1 MGASPGYPDTRHD
14 FAVHRG
20 DFMIKILRKAGISSS
35 MLYTAGMA
43 SIGLSIASWVT
54 SRNLESKGIARAD
67 RWGIFI
73 GQWAPTFF
81 ALGNA
86 MRLEEEM
93 GDTRPSE
100 KVEEMKSQAK
110 EKMPMG

>member
-1 MGASPGYPDTRHD
+1 
-14 FAVHRG
+14 
-20 DFMIKILRKAGISSS
+20 MIRIMRKDGITSS
-35 MLYTAGMA
+35 MLYTAGLA
-43 SIGLSIASWVT
+43 SIGLSVASWFT

-67 RWGIFI
+67 RWGIFV

-93 GDTRPSE
+93 GQTHPSE
-100 KVEEMKSQAK
+100 KAENMKARAR
-110 EKMPMG
+110 EKMPVT

>member
-1 MGASPGYPDTRHD
+1 
-14 FAVHRG
+14 
-20 DFMIKILRKAGISSS
+20 MIKIMRKAGISSS
-35 MLYTAGMA
+35 MLYTAGLA
-43 SIGLSIASWVT
+43 SIGLSVASWVT

-67 RWGIFI
+67 RWGIFV

-93 GDTRPSE
+93 GDAHPNE
-100 KVEEMKSQAK
+100 KVEKMKARAK
-110 EKMPMG
+110 ETMPVG

>member
-1 MGASPGYPDTRHD
+1 
-14 FAVHRG
+14 
-20 DFMIKILRKAGISSS
+20 MIKIMRKAGITSS
-35 MLYTAGMA
+35 MLYTAGLA
-43 SIGLSIASWVT
+43 SIGLSVASWFT

-67 RWGIFI
+67 RWGIFV

-93 GDTRPSE
+93 GDAQPNE
-100 KVEEMKSQAK
+100 KVEKMKARAK
-110 EKMPMG
+110 EKMPVG

>member
-1 MGASPGYPDTRHD
+1 
-14 FAVHRG
+14 
-20 DFMIKILRKAGISSS
+20 MIKIMRKAGITSS
-35 MLYTAGMA
+35 MLYTAGLA
-43 SIGLSIASWVT
+43 SIGLSVASWFT

-67 RWGIFI
+67 RWGIFV

-93 GDTRPSE
+93 GDAQPSE
-100 KVEEMKSQAK
+100 KVEKMKARAK
-110 EKMPMG
+110 EKMPVG

>member
-1 MGASPGYPDTRHD
+1 
-14 FAVHRG
+14 
-20 DFMIKILRKAGISSS
+20 MIKMLRKTGVSSS
-35 MLYTAGMA
+35 MLYTAGLA
-43 SIGLSIASWVT
+43 SIGLSIASWFT

-67 RWGIFI
+67 RWGIFV

-86 MRLEEEM
+86 MRMEEEM
-93 GDTRPSE
+93 GETRPNE
-100 KVEEMKSQAK
+100 KVEEMKARAR

>member
-1 MGASPGYPDTRHD
+1 
-14 FAVHRG
+14 
-20 DFMIKILRKAGISSS
+20 MIRIMRKAGISSS
-35 MLYTAGMA
+35 MLYTAGLA
-43 SIGLSIASWVT
+43 SIGLSVASWFT

-67 RWGIFI
+67 RWGIFV

-93 GDTRPSE
+93 GDTHPAE
-100 KVEEMKSQAK
+100 KVEQMKAK
-110 EKMPMG
+110 AREKMPVT